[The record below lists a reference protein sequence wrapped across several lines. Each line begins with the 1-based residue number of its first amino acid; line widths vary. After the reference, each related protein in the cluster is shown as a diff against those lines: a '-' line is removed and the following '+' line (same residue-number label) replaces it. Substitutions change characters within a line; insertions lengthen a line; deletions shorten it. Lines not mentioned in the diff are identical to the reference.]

1 MIARQ
6 ASGARSV
13 GNLACGMF
21 GAGLCALM
29 AAYVKMNS
37 SLRRASGKA
46 PEWMTGHLKGNYYVN
61 TIYLCASAMNK
72 IARASRIPRG
82 RKVFRG
88 MAGVRLPDLFLLAGE
103 DGARGGVEFAFM
115 STSTNKE
122 VAVSY
127 INTAKGLPILF
138 EFEVGSIDRGAPLSF
153 LSEFPSEDEV
163 LVPPLSN
170 LEVTGVPFT
179 MDTAKGQV
187 TVYPA
192 RINCNLKSQ
201 TMEEIE
207 ERRKADLVAQE
218 PYLREEFQRD
228 FERVQE
234 ALLAH
239 RHTSDV
245 RFSIKGRADREL
257 DTMWANLKTDPSSK
271 FNNDANY
278 VSAISGAFNFKHDW
292 LAKMTK
298 FTFGKD
304 PASSRPALY
313 AAVEEEAVE
322 VIKALLSVKGAA
334 VDALDDHGTTAA
346 QFAAEKGYAASLA
359 SLAEAGA
366 NLWKAREDGAT
377 ALGLSVLSNRV
388 DAMRCILERRK
399 HKLPALDSAVTAPE
413 ILLAQGEEASPFQ
426 LVGQLA
432 VAFLSPETL
441 HGWLRE
447 GATPFCLMGEIGAL
461 MSSPGLAEA
470 VKTRLSNV
478 RAFIDRRASLLREG
492 ADSSLPHVVKQLASQ
507 EPDAVFGAHA
517 DMLVDAAKDP
527 PHLIEWLNK
536 SQAPHPCL
544 FTITGKE
551 AVRCVAYS
559 KCGSRLARAEGS
571 YIVVCDAVTG
581 FELLRLRGHAANVLS
596 VAFSPDG
603 KTLASGSKDQTV
615 RTWSTEDGACE
626 KVLGA
631 TGDLVNAV
639 QV

>member
-1 MIARQ
+1 
-6 ASGARSV
+6 
-13 GNLACGMF
+13 
-21 GAGLCALM
+21 M

-170 LEVTGVPFT
+170 LEVTGAPFT

-218 PYLREEFQRD
+218 PYLKEEFQRD
-228 FERVQE
+228 VERVRK

-239 RHTSDV
+239 RDTWDV
-245 RFSIKGRADREL
+245 EHLMRRNAKSEL

-304 PASSRPALY
+304 PASSRCR
-313 AAVEEEAVE
+313 
-322 VIKALLSVKGAA
+322 
-334 VDALDDHGTTAA
+334 D
-346 QFAAEKGYAASLA
+346 QFG
-359 SLAEAGA
+359 AEAIERV
-366 NLWKAREDGAT
+366 LHRIFERDSIARHHEGI
-377 ALGLSVLSNRV
+377 R
-388 DAMRCILERRK
+388 RIL
-399 HKLPALDSAVTAPE
+399 
-413 ILLAQGEEASPFQ
+413 
-426 LVGQLA
+426 
-432 VAFLSPETL
+432 
-441 HGWLRE
+441 
-447 GATPFCLMGEIGAL
+447 
-461 MSSPGLAEA
+461 
-470 VKTRLSNV
+470 
-478 RAFIDRRASLLREG
+478 
-492 ADSSLPHVVKQLASQ
+492 
-507 EPDAVFGAHA
+507 
-517 DMLVDAAKDP
+517 AK
-527 PHLIEWLNK
+527 
-536 SQAPHPCL
+536 
-544 FTITGKE
+544 
-551 AVRCVAYS
+551 
-559 KCGSRLARAEGS
+559 GSGG
-571 YIVVCDAVTG
+571 YGV
-581 FELLRLRGHAANVLS
+581 
-596 VAFSPDG
+596 
-603 KTLASGSKDQTV
+603 
-615 RTWSTEDGACE
+615 
-626 KVLGA
+626 
-631 TGDLVNAV
+631 
-639 QV
+639 